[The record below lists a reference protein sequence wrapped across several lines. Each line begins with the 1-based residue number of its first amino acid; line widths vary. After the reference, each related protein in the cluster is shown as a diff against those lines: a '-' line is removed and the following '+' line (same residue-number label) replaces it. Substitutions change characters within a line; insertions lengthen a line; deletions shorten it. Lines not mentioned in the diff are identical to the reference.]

1 MKMKQFTQFADLVT
15 NGTWQ
20 RLKHYGRPTKV
31 GGLITPEDL
40 YGLTFGDLI
49 ELQDMAKANDIK
61 GICANLLGMTEAQYE
76 EAPAGE
82 VMAFAYWV
90 ARELEKIG
98 RLFAGI
104 KNETTAEERQA
115 GIEKLPR
122 DIFCTLDWWCLR
134 MGITDH
140 GDAERTPWIRIY
152 KALQKDNEIS
162 KYQERLRKIYEQKDR
177 QQRRRK

>member
-1 MKMKQFTQFADLVT
+1 MKMRNFEQFADLVT
-15 NGTWQ
+15 KGTWV
-20 RLKHYGRPTKV
+20 RLRNFGRPEKV
-31 GGLITPEDL
+31 GGIVPPADL
-40 YGLTFGDLI
+40 YTLTFADLI
-49 ELQDMAKANDIK
+49 ELQDFARDNDIK
-61 GICANLLGMTEAQYE
+61 GICIKLLGMTEKQYE
-76 EAPAGE
+76 GAPAGE

-98 RLFAGI
+98 ELFA
-104 KNETTAEERQA
+104 KLRSDPTAEERQA
-115 GIEKLPR
+115 GVERLPH

-162 KYQERLRKIYEQKDR
+162 KYQERLRRVYERKSK
-177 QQRRRK
+177 QRRGK